1 MAKTK
6 ALPFT
11 TWTPTDEEKQ
21 EVCAAVRAAA
31 VAISH
36 LWDVLHS
43 SEADHGISIEY
54 TDNSLQG
61 IAGELEIDSDGTEL
75 TDAQVWEH
83 FSTGLTIDAD

>member
-1 MAKTK
+1 MAKAK

-11 TWTPTDEEKQ
+11 TWTPTEDEKR
-21 EVCAAVRAAA
+21 EVIAAFRAAA

-43 SEADHGISIEY
+43 SEANHGISIEY
-54 TDNSLQG
+54 SEDSMQSL
-61 IAGELEIDSDGTEL
+61 AGELEIDSDGTEL

-83 FSTGLTIDAD
+83 IEDGFTIAD